1 MVCLVLVGKPKYL
14 RERGN
19 EVSYY
24 KLPRGAKRTSEWAE
38 VSSEAYPTGWA
49 YDEITKVTYDDGIK
63 ANAVMVE
70 LYHKGK
76 RVYRQAFYGETADS
90 DAWRESSDAL
100 NKLAMATPT
109 A

>member
-1 MVCLVLVGKPKYL
+1 M
-14 RERGN
+14 
-19 EVSYY
+19 SYY

-49 YDEITKVTYDDGIK
+49 YDEITKVTYEAEVTYDDGIK

-90 DAWRESSDAL
+90 DAWRESGDAL